1 MRGAPQRG
9 WPRPD
14 TPRAVGP
21 ATLHPR
27 HRRGYSARVGEPLPI
42 ALDGSQGEGGG
53 QILRTALSLSAITG
67 KPFSIHRVRANRLK
81 PGLRP
86 QHREA
91 ARAVALLCDAEMV
104 GAEIGSARLEFRPRR
119 QARAGA
125 YEIDIGT
132 AGSAPLLFQTLCW
145 PLALAGGPSRLA
157 LRGGTHL
164 QNSPTFHYLAM
175 VWAPAVARLGFRFDL
190 ELQTA
195 GFYPEG
201 GGAMAGEVHPGHA
214 MPPLDLRHRGTL
226 REVEVLAM
234 VAGVGFDVA
243 ERLAAGALRRL
254 REMGVAAEATKV
266 PVPAR
271 LSAGSHLL
279 LTAQF
284 DRTCGGHGE
293 IGEKGAPAE
302 RLAEAAVR
310 AFAAFL
316 RGGAAVDRFLGDQLL
331 VPAALLA
338 AGLVPPAPGL
348 VPATRYTVSAVTR
361 HLTTN
366 AEVLRRFL
374 DVEIAVLGRDE
385 EEGEVRVQPRGSGLE
400 VVPLRTS
407 E

>member
-1 MRGAPQRG
+1 VE
-9 WPRPD
+9 
-14 TPRAVGP
+14 TPN
-21 ATLHPR
+21 
-27 HRRGYSARVGEPLPI
+27 PI
-42 ALDGSQGEGGG
+42 VLDGSEGEGGG

-67 KPFSIHRVRANRLK
+67 KPFTIHRIRAKRLK

-91 ARAVALLCDAEMV
+91 ARAMAVLCDAEV
-104 GAEIGSARLEFRPRR
+104 SGDELGSARLEFRPRR
-119 QARAGA
+119 RARPGI
-125 YEIDIGT
+125 YELDIGT

-145 PLALAGGPSRLA
+145 PLAVAGGPSRLT

-190 ELQTA
+190 GLQMA

-201 GGAMAGEVHPGHA
+201 GGAMSAEVHPAHA

-226 REVEVLAM
+226 REVQVLAM
-234 VAGVGFDVA
+234 VGGLGFDVA
-243 ERLAAGALRRL
+243 DRLAAGALRRL
-254 REMGVAAEATKV
+254 RDMGVAAEATKV

-284 DRTCGGHGE
+284 DRTCGGCGE
-293 IGEKGAPAE
+293 IGEKGAAPD
-302 RLAEAAVR
+302 RVAEAAVR

-331 VPAALLA
+331 LPAALLA
-338 AGLVPPAPGL
+338 AGLVPPPPGV

-361 HLTTN
+361 HLTTV
-366 AEVLRRFL
+366 AETLRRFL
-374 DVEIAVLGRDE
+374 DLEVAVLGRPE
-385 EEGEVRVQPRGSGLE
+385 EEGEVRVQPPGAGLE
-400 VVPLRTS
+400 LLPLR
-407 E
+407 